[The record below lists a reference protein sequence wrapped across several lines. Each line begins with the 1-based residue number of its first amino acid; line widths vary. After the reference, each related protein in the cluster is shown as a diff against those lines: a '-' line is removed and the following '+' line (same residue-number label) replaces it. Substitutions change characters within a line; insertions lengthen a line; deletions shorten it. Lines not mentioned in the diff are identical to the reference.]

1 MQTSNF
7 WNYTRPGRI
16 VISRGFPRT
25 LGEGYKLYRP
35 LNPGRWFNDPEL
47 TSNQEKFR
55 ERYFN
60 EILKP
65 LDPQKVYDHLHK
77 IAEGNE
83 PVLLCWEDV
92 TKPDQWCH
100 RRMVADWFED
110 QLGVKVPEFVP
121 AKKAAAKTNQASLF
135 EV

>member
-7 WNYTRPGRI
+7 WNYTSPGRI
-16 VISRGFPRT
+16 IISRGFPRN
-25 LGEGYKLYRP
+25 LGVGYKLYRA
-35 LNPGRWFNDPEL
+35 LNPGRWFNDPDL

-65 LDPQKVYDHLHK
+65 LDPKKVYDHLHTLV
-77 IAEGNE
+77 EGYE

-110 QLGVKVPEFVP
+110 QLGVKVPEFAP
-121 AKKAAAKTNQASLF
+121 AKKAPAKTNQASLF

>member
-7 WNYTRPGRI
+7 WNYTQPGRI
-16 VISRGFPRT
+16 VISRGFPRN
-25 LGEGYKLYRP
+25 LGEGYKLYRA
-35 LNPGRWFNDPEL
+35 LNPGRWFNDPAL
-47 TSNQEKFR
+47 TGNQAKFR
-55 ERYFN
+55 EKYFD

-65 LDPQKVYDHLHK
+65 LNPRQVYDHLHK
-77 IAEGNE
+77 IVEGHE

-100 RRMVADWFED
+100 RRMVAEWFED
-110 QLGVKVPEFVP
+110 QLGVIVPEYVP
-121 AKKAAAKTNQASLF
+121 VKKPKASSKQASLF